1 MNMEFRVNSC
11 EIFTD
16 ILKISFVP
24 QFVNSRYEMCR
35 EMGVLLIHCIKK

>member
-1 MNMEFRVNSC
+1 MPLMNMALRVNSC
-11 EIFTD
+11 EVFTD

-35 EMGVLLIHCIKK
+35 GCPSNPLY